1 MRAFALCV
9 VLMPALALAQEPAKS
24 LAITNA
30 SVQQY
35 EDGSPLPADYAF
47 VPGETVFFSFQV
59 RGYQTSPDEQ
69 VHLSYRIEAFDSDK
83 VPVVETKSGKL
94 DATVTDMDKE
104 WLPKVRHTVLIP
116 TYAFPGQYRLSA
128 WVKDDVS
135 GREATA
141 SVEFKVG
148 GRAVERS
155 DTLTIRNFRF
165 LRTEEDRDPLRPAAY
180 RGGETLWARFDVTG
194 FKIGEANR
202 MQVAYGL
209 SIVAPSG
216 KTMFTEPQAAEEK
229 DAPFYPKRYFAGIVS
244 LNVQP
249 KTTPGEYTLV
259 ISVRDEVGG
268 QTYESRQPFRID

>member
-1 MRAFALCV
+1 MRAFALI
-9 VLMPALALAQEPAKS
+9 VLMMPALLLAQEPATS
-24 LAITNA
+24 PTVANA
-30 SVQQY
+30 SVQQF

-59 RGYQTSPDEQ
+59 RGYQTSPDEE
-69 VHLSYRIEAFDSDK
+69 VHMSYRIEALDSDK
-83 VPVVETKSGKL
+83 IPVVETKSGKL
-94 DATVTDMDKE
+94 DATVTDMDKD
-104 WLPKVRHTVLIP
+104 WLPKIRHTVLVP
-116 TYAFPGQYRLSA
+116 PHALPGQYRISA
-128 WVKDDVS
+128 WMKDEVS
-135 GREATA
+135 GRETTG

-165 LRTEEDRDPLRPAAY
+165 LRDEGGQAPLRPAAY

-194 FKIGEANR
+194 YKIGEANR
-202 MQVAYGL
+202 IQVAYGL

-216 KTMFTEPQAAEEK
+216 KTLFTEPQAAEEK

>member
-1 MRAFALCV
+1 MRAFALI
-9 VLMPALALAQEPAKS
+9 VLMMPALLPAQEPAKS
-24 LAITNA
+24 LAIANA

-47 VPGETVFFSFQV
+47 VPGETVFLSFQV

-69 VHLSYRIEAFDSDK
+69 VRLSYRIEALDSDK
-83 VPVVETKSGKL
+83 IPVVQTESGKL
-94 DATVTDMDKE
+94 DATVTDMDKD
-104 WLPKVRHTVLIP
+104 WLPKVRHTVLVP
-116 TYAFPGQYRLSA
+116 PYAPPGQYRISV
-128 WVKDDVS
+128 WVKDEVS
-135 GREATA
+135 GREATG

-165 LRTEEDRDPLRPAAY
+165 LRNEGDQAPLKPAAY

-202 MQVAYGL
+202 IQVAYGL

-216 KTMFTEPQAAEEK
+216 KTMFTEAQAAEEK